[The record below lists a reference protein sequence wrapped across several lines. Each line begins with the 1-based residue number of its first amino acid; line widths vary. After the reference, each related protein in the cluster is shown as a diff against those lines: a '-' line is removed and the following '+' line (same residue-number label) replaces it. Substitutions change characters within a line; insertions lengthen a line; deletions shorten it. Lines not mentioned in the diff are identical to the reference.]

1 MPKNNINQ
9 PHPGGGDGFPN
20 KPVIPK
26 KYQPKGFD
34 ILHEDRDI
42 IVGNKAAGFL
52 TVSALWEKINT
63 VHHALNIYVRKGQ
76 LKSRKCVY
84 VVHRLDQATTG
95 VLMFAKTPEMQVYLK
110 DNWKSTIKT
119 YYAIVFGRLIKTS
132 GTIESYLQEDEDYV
146 IHSSQ
151 DSKAGKLAQT
161 EYQVVKENSKFS
173 LLKINLLTGRK
184 NQIRVHMADL
194 GHPIV
199 GDDKYGKSGFK
210 HLALHAWSI
219 EFDHP
224 FNKKRRTITAPIPEY
239 FRTLVEYNY

>member
-1 MPKNNINQ
+1 M
-9 PHPGGGDGFPN
+9 
-20 KPVIPK
+20 KPIIPK
-26 KYQPKGFD
+26 KYQPKGFE

-42 IVGNKAAGFL
+42 IVGNKAAGYL

-76 LKSRKCVY
+76 LRSRKCVY

-95 VLMFAKTPEMQVYLK
+95 ILIFAKSPQAQVYLK

-119 YYAIVFGRLIKTS
+119 YYAVVYGHMVKKSDTV
-132 GTIESYLQEDEDYV
+132 TSYLQEDDEYM

-151 DSKAGKLAQT
+151 NDKQGKLAQT
-161 EYQVVKENSKFS
+161 EYQVVKENNKFS

-210 HLALHAWSI
+210 HLALHAYCI

-224 FNKKRRTITAPIPEY
+224 FNQKRTKITAPVPEY
-239 FRTLVEYNY
+239 FQKLVDYAY